1 MVCLGFEPGAAGWR
15 RRNHGA
21 MADLC
26 RLCIIKGNFVKLC
39 ELLSP
44 QPKLPK
50 VYSIVVFTP
59 KKYFFVKG
67 AIPDL
72 FFFIF
77 VFSEQLTVNVQYK
90 F

>member
-59 KKYFFVKG
+59 KK
-67 AIPDL
+67 IL
-72 FFFIF
+72 FCKRGH
-77 VFSEQLTVNVQYK
+77 S
-90 F
+90 